1 MQIPGCFVQNE
12 REAGSFESNCS
23 GGQVF
28 LFGFLGF
35 NLKSAPC
42 FFHSE
47 VTKKCTFLHLGRRSR
62 RREKMKRF
70 IPEKLAQVSSILC
83 HRAVSPRA
91 PSRVRTPRPR
101 PLPSLLLLKA
111 PCCCLAT
118 NQPRTRRRPGGGGGA
133 GWKREGKDDV

>member
-1 MQIPGCFVQNE
+1 MQIPGCFVHNE

-47 VTKKCTFLHLGRRSR
+47 VTKKCTFLLLGRRSR
-62 RREKMKRF
+62 RREKMRRF

-83 HRAVSPRA
+83 HRAVFPPALPLVFALLVLA
-91 PSRVRTPRPR
+91 PPPP
-101 PLPSLLLLKA
+101 PLVEGPLLLPRYQPA
-111 PCCCLAT
+111 PNTVQAG
-118 NQPRTRRRPGGGGGA
+118 RRRGCRVEEGGE
-133 GWKREGKDDV
+133 R

>member
-47 VTKKCTFLHLGRRSR
+47 VMKKCTFLHLGRRSR

-83 HRAVSPRA
+83 HRAVFPPRSLSCSHSSSSP
-91 PSRVRTPRPR
+91 P
-101 PLPSLLLLKA
+101 PLPPLVEGPLLLPRYQPA
-111 PCCCLAT
+111 PNTA
-118 NQPRTRRRPGGGGGA
+118 QAGRRRGCGVEEGGE
-133 GWKREGKDDV
+133 R

>member
-1 MQIPGCFVQNE
+1 MQNE

-83 HRAVSPRA
+83 HRAVFPPA
-91 PSRVRTPRPR
+91 LPLVFALLVLA

-111 PCCCLAT
+111 PCFCLAT